1 MKKRIVSLILALCM
15 LLSTGFVLASCA
27 IDKESE
33 KESSSDKVSMS
44 NFVKKLGYLDEK
56 GELDD
61 LEVLEGDAAASEIE
75 GAVKYVE
82 AESEDGE
89 GFWAVEF
96 KEESRAKEFYE
107 EMKAAAEEDDEG
119 VTFKRSG
126 KIVYAYSDKAFYDR
140 IMAAKAPSAQTPG
153 GNPGGSLPSDK
164 PKPEVKPEDGPESEP
179 SWSTNEE
186 LVATK
191 LSKNSIKNFFGEI
204 KDEYVR
210 PSEILGDALSQVN
223 LYAEYDGAYVSMKDG
238 YLVVDSQGNRY
249 VHGIKNNYGVS
260 LENGELYDWEKLFE
274 EPSET
279 ELADFCDD
287 IANLVD
293 TIFEMGDVS
302 ELTASDV
309 MNHSGNWYDI
319 STDFIRGL
327 IIGAMKASVVT
338 AGTNEDNMTAEEKEM
353 FEQVEE
359 RMRALLDYISIS
371 VSFRVENDGIRG
383 IRVWLQIGDLTG
395 AWNALYGG
403 ENGEVYG
410 NLMYDMEI
418 VLNSDRTEIE
428 SAFVD
433 SSFDIE
439 YADAYEAVCIDGS
452 LDMNYAGNQ
461 FVLSGHLDYENCWDI
476 YCEGWSV
483 TVDHMTV
490 NFDDENN
497 PVYLAVS
504 GRLNLIE
511 MGYGELVDTIYTDFD
526 GDGYDE
532 RMEISIPVYADAAY
546 NLDLELNLDALK
558 NSGRAIDAT
567 LGVNISNARI
577 YDDQVLHFTVFNEK
591 DGYKYDYEM
600 RAGDARWYFSY
611 EAVENALN
619 TDYDN
624 GNIRVDLYTEK
635 GRGELY
641 VEQDFPND
649 YQQVYVQVEVN
660 GDNYKDATEAE
671 KEQIQSFRP
680 EDHYED
686 PAPIEP
692 NPVEPNP
699 DVPNQ
704 GKASYEKLA
713 FEVFPS
719 FMEEYGET
727 VSFDK
732 DVWSENVMVKELAAV
747 NVSADFFLA
756 VATFYD
762 KEAAKTFYARRIES
776 YQQNGY
782 VWDVRFFDEYTVIY
796 GTEYLVYELVC
807 RSLEETENDK
817 NPNTGFDPEYSYTYV
832 DNALWLVA
840 VNYGANVVYYSSTA
854 SGITSGQYLKL
865 DFAEISIDY
874 YEYEWQ
880 AQEFA
885 QAYKNSYYN
894 GENICYV
901 QGNRVVYGS
910 LSLVNEV
917 LNNVTNA
924 PNLSEQERNVAYE
937 MLAKSVIPDIAKN
950 QGEAVYY
957 ETEADLSGVGVHNG
971 MVEMVSFCA
980 YDGELSLARF
990 NSNVDAKEYYETLYE
1005 LYHGNTNVSIE
1016 FVGEDAI
1023 LWGMSGYVGEAL
1035 DRANVN
1041 AYFNI

>member
-15 LLSTGFVLASCA
+15 LLSAGFVLASCA
-27 IDKESE
+27 VDKESE

-44 NFVKKLGYLDEK
+44 TFVKKLGYLDEQD
-56 GELDD
+56 ELDD
-61 LEVLEGDAAASEIE
+61 FEVLEGEKASAEIE

-89 GFWAVEF
+89 EFWAIEF
-96 KEESRAKEFYE
+96 ETESLAKEFYE
-107 EMKAAAEEDDEG
+107 EAKAEAEEEG
-119 VTFKRSG
+119 EDVTFKRSG

-140 IMAAKAPSAQTPG
+140 IMAAKAPSSQTPG
-153 GNPGGSLPSDK
+153 ENPGESLPSDK

-204 KDEYVR
+204 KDEYVC

-279 ELADFCDD
+279 ELADFCGAL
-287 IANLVD
+287 ANLVD

-353 FEQVEE
+353 LEQVEE

-371 VSFRVENDGIRG
+371 VSFCVENDGIRG
-383 IRVWLQIGDLTG
+383 IRVRLQIGDLTG

-428 SAFVD
+428 SVFVN

-439 YADAYEAVCIDGS
+439 YEDAYEAVCIDGS
-452 LDMNYAGNQ
+452 LNMNYAGNQ
-461 FVLSGHLDYENCWDI
+461 LVLSGCLDYENCWDI
-476 YCEGWSV
+476 YCEGWNV
-483 TVDHMTV
+483 TVDHMTA

-504 GRLNLIE
+504 GSLNLVE
-511 MGYGELVDTIYTDFD
+511 MGYGELVDTVYTDLD

-577 YDDQVLHFTVFNEK
+577 YDNQVLHFTVFNEK

-641 VEQDFPND
+641 VEQDFAND
-649 YQQVYVQVEVN
+649 RQEIYVQVEVN
-660 GDNYKDATEAE
+660 GDNYKAATEAE
-671 KEQIQSFRP
+671 KEAIQSFNP
-680 EDHYED
+680 EDHYLT
-686 PAPIEP
+686 PPTPIEP
-692 NPVEPNP
+692 DPIEPNP

-713 FEVFPS
+713 YETLPEIA
-719 FMEEYGET
+719 EEYGRKVNYVGEGI
-727 VSFDK
+727 VDGISVK
-732 DVWSENVMVKELAAV
+732 DRVVLGDSQ
-747 NVSADFFLA
+747 DFYLA
-756 VATFYD
+756 VWAFYD
-762 KEAAKTFYARRIES
+762 KESAMAWFDIE
-776 YQQNGY
+776 YDFIWDNGY
-782 VWDVRFFDEYTVIY
+782 DWGLEFSDEYTLIF
-796 GTEYLVYELVC
+796 GSSYLVEELIL
-807 RSLEETENDK
+807 RSIGGGNSSEEN
-817 NPNTGFDPEYSYTYV
+817 NPNMPTPEQ
-832 DNALWLVA
+832 NK
-840 VNYGANVVYYSSTA
+840 SSDYE
-854 SGITSGQYLKL
+854 I
-865 DFAEISIDY
+865 FAKVIMPEL
-874 YEYEWQ
+874 
-880 AQEFA
+880 A
-885 QAYKNSYYN
+885 
-894 GENICYV
+894 GE
-901 QGNRVVYGS
+901 
-910 LSLVNEV
+910 
-917 LNNVTNA
+917 
-924 PNLSEQERNVAYE
+924 
-937 MLAKSVIPDIAKN
+937 
-950 QGEAVYY
+950 QGEEVYR
-957 ETEADLSGVGVHNG
+957 EAFDDTNMYG
-971 MVEMVSFCA
+971 MIECVSFA
-980 YDGELSLARF
+980 TYDGELTVARF
-990 NSNVDAKEYYETLYE
+990 KSNVDAKEYYETLYE
-1005 LYHGNTNVSIE
+1005 LYHGNANVKIE
-1016 FVGEDAI
+1016 FVSEDTI
-1023 LWGMSGYVGEAL
+1023 MWGMSWYVDAAIE
-1035 DRANVN
+1035 RANKYAN
-1041 AYFNI
+1041 KMA